1 MFKRIEHVGLSTK
14 KYQRLID
21 FYSNIIGF
29 KVLYDGSFKG
39 DSYGS
44 IMALD
49 MPEGRVALLDLD
61 GTQLEVFE
69 FRYPKAPNLT
79 RNRPV
84 NHQGITH
91 ICFSVE
97 NINHEYQ
104 RLMAAGMSFHCAPK
118 IFPGEG
124 KATYG
129 RDPDGNVIELFEPIF
144 SDSE

>member
-49 MPEGRVALLDLD
+49 KPRGRVALLDLD
-61 GTQLEVFE
+61 GTQLEIFE
-69 FRYPKAPNLT
+69 FSHPEAPDST
-79 RNRPV
+79 RIRPV

-91 ICFSVE
+91 ICFSVSD
-97 NINHEYQ
+97 INAEYQ
-104 RLMAAGMSFHCAPK
+104 RLTDAGMIFHCTP
-118 IFPGEG
+118 ISFSGEG

-129 RDPDGNVIELFEPIF
+129 RDPDGNVIELYESI
-144 SDSE
+144 